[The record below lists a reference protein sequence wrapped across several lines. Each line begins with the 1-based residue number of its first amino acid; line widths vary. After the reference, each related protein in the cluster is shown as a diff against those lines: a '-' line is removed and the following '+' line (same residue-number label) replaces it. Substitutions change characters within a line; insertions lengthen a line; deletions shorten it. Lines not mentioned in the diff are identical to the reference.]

1 MHDLHKILVPID
13 FSEHSRRALDEAIG
27 LALKFDAEL
36 HLVHCY
42 QLYPVGGI
50 PPYDV
55 VMPATLER
63 SIRED
68 ARDLLAAW
76 GRQADARGAKVV
88 EHLAT
93 GAASSCI
100 ADLAET
106 LAADLIVMGTH
117 GRTGLQH
124 VLLGSV
130 AERTIRIAPC
140 PVLTV
145 KHEAV
150 AR

>member
-1 MHDLHKILVPID
+1 MHELHKILVPID

-36 HLVHCY
+36 HLLHCY
-42 QLYPVGGI
+42 QLYPLGGI

-55 VMPATLER
+55 VMPADLER
-63 SIRED
+63 GIREG
-68 ARDLLAAW
+68 ALELLAEW
-76 GRQADARGAKVV
+76 RKQADARGVKVMA
-88 EHLAT
+88 HLAT
-93 GAASSCI
+93 GAASSTI

-106 LAADLIVMGTH
+106 IGADLIVMGTH
-117 GRTGLQH
+117 GRTGLTH

-130 AERTIRIAPC
+130 AERTIRITPC
-140 PVLTV
+140 PVLTM